1 MINPRIDVEKVLSE
15 IKENLEIIKTIDKD
29 NLTKE
34 EVAIFK
40 KELSEAK
47 ELALAIKQNRS

>member
-1 MINPRIDVEKVLSE
+1 MPKPKIDVKKIASK

-34 EVAIFK
+34 ALATFK
-40 KELSEAK
+40 KELLEVLVYLDWNLK
-47 ELALAIKQNRS
+47 LM

>member
-1 MINPRIDVEKVLSE
+1 MVKPKIDVEKVVSE

-34 EVAIFK
+34 ELAIFK
-40 KELSEAK
+40 RELLEVK
-47 ELALAIKQNRS
+47 ELALAIKKKRS